1 MLVSMIVNTS
11 YLSALYLRCATAIF
25 VVDGCQLGPSWIFL
39 LKMELMACAGLVG
52 GTTEES
58 LLFISSA
65 HRPAGVV
72 FPHAPSTFAV
82 NQHIPLAG
90 LCFPY
95 LHP

>member
-1 MLVSMIVNTS
+1 MLVSMILHTS
-11 YLSALYLRCATAIF
+11 ELSALYLSRATAIF

-39 LKMELMACAGLVG
+39 LKMELIACAGLVG

-58 LLFISSA
+58 LLFISRA

-72 FPHAPSTFAV
+72 FPHATSTFSV
-82 NQHIPLAG
+82 PQHIPLAG